1 MYRTCCLLLL
11 IYAAQRSFTMRV
23 SDPSEREDDYA
34 WKTREA
40 LREYLNFLLGGIRR
54 DEQEMGGWQYNSGGS
69 YLGQD
74 DDPVPLYSRHR
85 PSLGYSRDPDGFY
98 HRRTPDQVFGVP
110 QDTDESRDSI
120 PELSE
125 KQSNFAVPPT
135 DPRYFEK
142 SLPVQNYGDGD
153 PEYQLVVTR
162 KEADPI
168 GVTEDTEAAVKD
180 LENMKGK
187 LLSGQGVPVP
197 LEVVQDDI
205 VAKQIDIE
213 ASKENIILIALV
225 AGCSTGVVAGVALLI
240 YGFIKLQRNAKA
252 AADVEY
258 PAYGVT
264 GPNKESTPTGDRR
277 LAHSAQMYHYQLTKQ
292 QIIAMESNRG
302 TAGERRGSIS
312 EADSDD
318 DNEEGDYTVYECP
331 GLAPTGEMEVKNPL
345 FQDDPTPATT
355 SDQVDG
361 AVGGEKPPVD
371 K

>member
-1 MYRTCCLLLL
+1 MG
-11 IYAAQRSFTMRV
+11 V
-23 SDPSEREDDYA
+23 WPWNSEP
-34 WKTREA
+34 
-40 LREYLNFLLGGIRR
+40 
-54 DEQEMGGWQYNSGGS
+54 GS
-69 YLGQD
+69 YLQD

-85 PSLGYSRDPDGFY
+85 PNLGYSRDSNGFY
-98 HRRTPDQVFGVP
+98 HRRTPGQVFGVP
-110 QDTDESRDSI
+110 QDTDESRQSI
-120 PELSE
+120 SELSE
-125 KQSNFAVPPT
+125 KQTNFAVPPT
-135 DPRYFEK
+135 DRRYFENP
-142 SLPVQNYGDGD
+142 LPIQSYGDGD
-153 PEYQLVVTR
+153 PEYRLVVTR

-168 GVTEDTEAAVKD
+168 SVTEDTEAAVKD
-180 LENMKGK
+180 LENMRGK

-197 LEVVQDDI
+197 LEVVQDDDI

-240 YGFIKLQRNAKA
+240 YGFIKMQRNAKA

-302 TAGERRGSIS
+302 TTGERRGSIS

-345 FQDDPTPATT
+345 FQDDPTPATN
-355 SDQVDG
+355 SDQVDGAAQG

-371 K
+371 NK